1 MALQPVRTAVPPKL
15 PAEIAREV
23 FKDFDWAA
31 YDAARLREFAAVK
44 GKLGANRNYRR
55 LTDTEPEK
63 PKDTRSFEE
72 KMSDKAIVATGDNL
86 INLAERRT
94 KDEYLRAVQV
104 AYTAG
109 REQLTPVQQ
118 NAVALVAWSMGLD
131 PSPAMGHVYAWN
143 DFQGFHIYI
152 GYQAWI
158 FKARA
163 IGRQFVYT
171 TRVMTPEEQI
181 GHGIKNG
188 DIGAIC
194 ELYDAENAA
203 MWKGMGLP
211 PKPIVGVGVWQ
222 KNIPTK
228 SGGTKQDNVPNG
240 RTPLWVAEKRAITDA
255 LKHLGL
261 GFGQMTIQPIDG
273 MQWDNAQG
281 QYVAGAGEL
290 AKPPE
295 GMVLDGEYTA
305 EGGEGFANEP
315 PAEQPETSPRQP
327 AEPNGTPRP
336 YPPDMLQTKFEETLA
351 LIAKKQG
358 ARAHDVLSVTQIDAL
373 QGAFSDLCDPENA
386 TRFVLALTGR
396 EKLTNLEACEMGTLH
411 KMLEDQDAA
420 RKEITDYLAWIDA
433 QTPAEPVH

>member
-336 YPPDMLQTKFEETLA
+336 YPPATLIEKFNARRGDPAGVRLMNAELLLGDFAGIAEPEEA
-351 LIAKKQG
+351 
-358 ARAHDVLSVTQIDAL
+358 
-373 QGAFSDLCDPENA
+373 E
-386 TRFVLALTGR
+386 RFIKALTGK
-396 EKLTNLEACEMGTLH
+396 KLIDLTEQEGKVIKA
-411 KMLEDQDAA
+411 MLKDTESAK
-420 RKEITDYLAWIDA
+420 KEIADFLAA
-433 QTPAEPVH
+433 QPETEPEKEEKVS